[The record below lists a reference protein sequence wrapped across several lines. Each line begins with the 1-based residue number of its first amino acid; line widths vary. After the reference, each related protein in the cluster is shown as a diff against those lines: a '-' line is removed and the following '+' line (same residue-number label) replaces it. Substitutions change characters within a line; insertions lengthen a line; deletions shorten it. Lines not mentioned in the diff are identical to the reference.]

1 MVKIRHMANTFRKI
15 YKKTGNS
22 GSSSDYQLVGNVG
35 VNGVELDIMKGA
47 TSSTDGEIGL
57 VPKPTSSDIKM
68 VLKSDGTWGPI
79 FPVGAIYLS
88 ATNTNPSEY
97 FGGTWERI
105 ADGRFLVGVDLDD
118 DEFGGYSWIGG
129 ERTHTLTS
137 NEIPSHAHQ
146 WKIRER
152 KIATSSGSDILLGIG
167 SDKSYWTTS
176 AGGGEA
182 HNNLPPFFAVYIWRR
197 TA

>member
-1 MVKIRHMANTFRKI
+1 MANTFRKI

-47 TSSTDGEIGL
+47 SSSADGEIGL

-118 DEFGGYSWIGG
+118 DEFGGYGWIGG
-129 ERTHTLTS
+129 ERTHTLKS
-137 NEIPSHAHQ
+137 DEIPSHAHQ

-152 KIATSSGSDILLGIG
+152 KLATSSGSDILLGIG
-167 SDKSYWTTS
+167 SDTSYWTTS
-176 AGGGEA
+176 NGGGKA

>member
-1 MVKIRHMANTFRKI
+1 MANTFRKI

-47 TSSTDGEIGL
+47 TSSADGEIGL

-118 DEFGGYSWIGG
+118 DEFGGYGWIGG
-129 ERTHTLTS
+129 EREVTLS
-137 NEIPSHAHQ
+137 YNELPNHGHQ
-146 WKIRER
+146 WTIGEHQ
-152 KIATSSGSDILLGIG
+152 ASLSGYGTTVLTTGRDH
-167 SDKSYWTTS
+167 SYWTSLNGTG
-176 AGGGEA
+176 AA
-182 HNNLPPFFAVYIWRR
+182 HNNLPPFFAVFIWRR